1 MPERR
6 KLEYGDLVEVKDSE
20 LRINGCSRPRVH
32 KYGRG
37 IVIRGESDIFE
48 DVVLMAFR
56 SGVLCDI
63 MDVADLDYV
72 GHVDDVRRTV
82 MAAIEDVIRGYGIRH
97 EVIKNV
103 GNELTLR
110 LVFPNK
116 TKKQ

>member
-48 DVVLMAFR
+48 DVVLVAFR

-72 GHVDDVRRTV
+72 GHVDDVHGTV
-82 MAAIEDVIRGYGIRH
+82 MSAIEDVMRGYGIRH